1 MRAEERMARIGDLCE
16 LIKYER
22 EHMLAAAIADPAS
35 IEASLVSISLIAM
48 ESELAE
54 LERAV
59 AAEPAGGARACNPFR
74 SS

>member
-1 MRAEERMARIGDLCE
+1 MRAEERMARIGDLRE

-48 ESELAE
+48 EGELAE

-59 AAEPAGGARACNPFR
+59 AAEPAGRD
-74 SS
+74 